1 MKDEVKKLL
10 ENVSDTYYDF
20 VEGALIEAEKD
31 ESYAEKLIDYLKNNP
46 DATTSEIIKYETE
59 EIFGI
64 KPIS

>member
-1 MKDEVKKLL
+1 MKDELKKLL

-20 VEGALIEAEKD
+20 VKGALIEAKKD

>member
-1 MKDEVKKLL
+1 MKDELKKLL

-20 VEGALIEAEKD
+20 VEGALIEAKKD
-31 ESYAEKLIDYLKNNP
+31 ESYAEKLINYLKNNP